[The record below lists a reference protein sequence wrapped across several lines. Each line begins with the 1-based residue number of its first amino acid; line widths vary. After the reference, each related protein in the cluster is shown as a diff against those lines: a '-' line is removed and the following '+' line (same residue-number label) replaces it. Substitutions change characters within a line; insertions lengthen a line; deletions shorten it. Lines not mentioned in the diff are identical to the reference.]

1 MKAPAGRPGLDVLR
15 GGERAAPRC
24 RHLPA
29 EARAAGRGP
38 RAIKGRR
45 AAGRAP
51 PAGGARAAG
60 GAQRLRLLI
69 NPGNRALPARH
80 EGRSQGRRV
89 GRPGVWPPSRGAPC
103 AASAGEPEG
112 PPTGRGARAVC
123 RSCQHTSGAP
133 RTLGPGD
140 RAHALVRPFWG
151 QFITLHNAC
160 RKRWEAHV
168 YTDERELLSIPRES
182 PSAGPAGSL
191 LSRPR
196 EA

>member
-1 MKAPAGRPGLDVLR
+1 MKAPAGRPGLDVRR
-15 GGERAAPRC
+15 GGECAAPRC

-45 AAGRAP
+45 AAGP
-51 PAGGARAAG
+51 VPLAGGARAAG
-60 GAQRLRLLI
+60 GALRLRLLI

-80 EGRSQGRRV
+80 KGRSQGRRGQAWGATAFPGCPLHGLRGRARGTAHRAGIPGRSAGAASTLQGLRGRRGQETGPMRWSGLSGGSLSLYIMPV
-89 GRPGVWPPSRGAPC
+89 GNAGRPMFTRMS
-103 AASAGEPEG
+103 
-112 PPTGRGARAVC
+112 
-123 RSCQHTSGAP
+123 
-133 RTLGPGD
+133 
-140 RAHALVRPFWG
+140 
-151 QFITLHNAC
+151 
-160 RKRWEAHV
+160 
-168 YTDERELLSIPRES
+168 RELLSIPGES

>member
-112 PPTGRGARAVC
+112 PPTGRGSPGGLLELPAHFRGSSDPGAR
-123 RSCQHTSGAP
+123 RQ
-133 RTLGPGD
+133 GP
-140 RAHALVRPFWG
+140 
-151 QFITLHNAC
+151 C
-160 RKRWEAHV
+160 
-168 YTDERELLSIPRES
+168 
-182 PSAGPAGSL
+182 AGPAFLG
-191 LSRPR
+191 
-196 EA
+196 AVYHFT